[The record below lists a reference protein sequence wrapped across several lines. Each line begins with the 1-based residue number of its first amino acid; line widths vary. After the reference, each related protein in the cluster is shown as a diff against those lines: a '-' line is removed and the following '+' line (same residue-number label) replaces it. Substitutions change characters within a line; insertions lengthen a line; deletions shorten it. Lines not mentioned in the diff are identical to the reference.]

1 MFKALARP
9 TVLLGVLL
17 TFSTL
22 AESQVQQT
30 SAPAQETND
39 AAFRQEFES
48 GKALF
53 RQHKYDD
60 ALKSFRRAN
69 ELRDKKC
76 ADCYAWMTDTY
87 FSLEAYKNVIAA
99 ADKAVALAPTD
110 TQLLIKV
117 YNNKG
122 LALQAQ
128 ANKKDQEKLH
138 VAEGVFRLGLALPN
152 APAILRYN
160 LGVTL
165 LQQFRDPEGVAELKQ
180 YVQSQPKGAY
190 VELARK
196 LIDNPRRARE
206 NYAPDFAFTS
216 SEGEYITL
224 EDLRGK
230 VVVLDFWA
238 TWCGPCTYAVP
249 ELRNL
254 HRKYVTNQSF
264 VMIGISADFD
274 DQAWRAYTAEN
285 KMLWAQYRDQ
295 DRKIQRA
302 FDIHAYPTYIIID
315 QEGIVR
321 YLSIGAGGRSSVKL
335 EDELRKQ
342 LMLAGKSATD
352 LQR

>member
-1 MFKALARP
+1 MFKTLARP
-9 TVLLGVLL
+9 TVFLLLVL
-17 TFSTL
+17 SSL
-22 AESQVQQT
+22 AASQAQQT
-30 SAPAQETND
+30 STPVQETND
-39 AAFRQEFES
+39 AAFRQEFEN
-48 GKALF
+48 GKDLF
-53 RQHKYDD
+53 RRRKYDD
-60 ALKSFRRAN
+60 ALRSFRRAN
-69 ELRDKKC
+69 ELHDKRC

-87 FSLEAYKNVIAA
+87 FSLEAYRNVILA
-99 ADKAVALAPTD
+99 ADKAVSLAPTD

-128 ANKKDQEKLH
+128 ANKKDQETLQ
-138 VAEGVFRLGLALPN
+138 VAESVFRLGLALPN

-165 LQQFRDPEGVAELKQ
+165 LQQYRDPEGVAELKQ
-180 YVQSQPKGAY
+180 YVQLQPKGEY
-190 VELARK
+190 VGIARK

-216 SEGEYITL
+216 TEGDYITS

-238 TWCGPCTYAVP
+238 TWCGPCRSSVP

-264 VMIGISADFD
+264 VMIGISNDDD
-274 DQAWRAYTAEN
+274 DQVWGEFTAEN

-295 DRKIQRA
+295 AGKILRA
-302 FDIHAYPTYIIID
+302 FDIRALPTYIIID
-315 QEGIVR
+315 HEGIVR
-321 YLSIGAGGRSSVKL
+321 YLSIGAGSRTAIKL

-342 LMLAGKSATD
+342 LMLAARGATAV
-352 LQR
+352 R

>member
-1 MFKALARP
+1 MFRVHVRP
-9 TVLLGVLL
+9 TLLLVVLFIF
-17 TFSTL
+17 FSL
-22 AESQVQQT
+22 AASQAQQT
-30 SAPAQETND
+30 TSAVQEPND
-39 AAFRQEFES
+39 VAFRQEFES

-53 RQHKYDD
+53 RQRKYDD

-69 ELRDKKC
+69 ELREKKC

-99 ADKAVALAPTD
+99 ADKAVALAPND

-128 ANKKDQEKLH
+128 ANIKDQNKLQL
-138 VAEGVFRLGLALPN
+138 AEGVFRLGLALPN
-152 APAILRYN
+152 APAVLRYN

-165 LQQFRDPEGVAELKQ
+165 LQQYRDPEGVAELKQ
-180 YVQSQPKGAY
+180 YVQSQPKGSY
-190 VELARK
+190 VALARK
-196 LIDNPRRARE
+196 LIENPRRARE

-216 SEGEYITL
+216 ADGEYITS

-238 TWCGPCTYAVP
+238 TWCPPCRASVP

-264 VMIGISADFD
+264 VMIGISND
-274 DQAWRAYTAEN
+274 DNDQVLREFTTEN

-295 DRKIQRA
+295 AGKLLRA
-302 FDIHAYPTYIIID
+302 FGIRALPTYMIID
-315 QEGIVR
+315 HEGIVR
-321 YLSIGAGGRSSVKL
+321 YLSIGAGGRSSINL
-335 EDELRKQ
+335 ENELRKQ
-342 LMLAGKSATD
+342 LMLAKPATD
-352 LQR
+352 LHR

>member
-1 MFKALARP
+1 MFRVLARP
-9 TVLLGVLL
+9 TLLLPVLFA
-17 TFSTL
+17 FSSL
-22 AESQVQQT
+22 VAAQAQQT
-30 SAPAQETND
+30 SAPPPETND

-48 GKALF
+48 GKDLF
-53 RQHKYDD
+53 RQRRYDE

-69 ELRDKKC
+69 EVREKKC

-87 FSLEAYKNVIAA
+87 FSLEAYRSVILA

-110 TQLLIKV
+110 TRILFKV

-128 ANKKDQEKLH
+128 ADKKDQEKLQL
-138 VAEGVFRLGLALPN
+138 AESVFRLGLALPN
-152 APAILRYN
+152 APAMLHYN

-180 YVQSQPKGAY
+180 YVQSQPKGSY
-190 VELARK
+190 VALARQ

-216 SEGEYITL
+216 NEGDYITL

-238 TWCGPCTYAVP
+238 TWCGPCRSAVP

-254 HRKYVTNQSF
+254 HRKYVTNPSF
-264 VMIGISADFD
+264 VLIGISD
-274 DQAWRAYTAEN
+274 DSEDEALRQYISEN
-285 KMLWAQYRDQ
+285 NMLWAQYQ
-295 DRKIQRA
+295 DRDHKLQRA
-302 FDIHAYPTYIIID
+302 FGIRAIPTYVIID
-315 QEGIVR
+315 AEGIVR
-321 YLSIGAGGRSSVKL
+321 YLSVGAGGRSAIKL

-342 LMLAGKSATD
+342 LMLASKGTTAV
-352 LQR
+352 R

>member
-1 MFKALARP
+1 MFRVLARHSLLLP
-9 TVLLGVLL
+9 VLF
-17 TFSTL
+17 TFSSL
-22 AESQVQQT
+22 AASQVQQT
-30 SAPAQETND
+30 IPPAQETND
-39 AAFRQEFES
+39 LAFRQEFES
-48 GKALF
+48 GKDLF
-53 RQHKYDD
+53 RQRRYDE

-69 ELRDKKC
+69 ELREKKC
-76 ADCYAWMTDTY
+76 ADCYGWMTDAY
-87 FSLEAYKNVIAA
+87 YSLEAYRNVIVA
-99 ADKAVALAPTD
+99 ADKAVALAPND
-110 TQLLIKV
+110 TQLLVKI

-128 ANKKDQEKLH
+128 ANKKDQEKLQL
-138 VAEGVFRLGLALPN
+138 AESVFRLGLALPN

-165 LQQFRDPEGVAELKQ
+165 LQQYRDPEGVAELKQ
-180 YVQSQPKGAY
+180 YVQLQPKGSY
-190 VELARK
+190 VALARK
-196 LIDNPRRARE
+196 LIDNPRRTRE

-216 SEGEYITL
+216 SDGDYITL

-238 TWCGPCTYAVP
+238 TWCGPCRSAVQ

-274 DQAWRAYTAEN
+274 DQVLREFTAEN

-295 DRKIQRA
+295 DRKLQRA
-302 FDIHAYPTYIIID
+302 FDIRAIPTYVIID
-315 QEGIVR
+315 HEGIVR
-321 YLSIGAGGRSSVKL
+321 YLSVGAGARSSIKL

-342 LMLAGKSATD
+342 LMLASKNSTA
-352 LQR
+352 LR

>member
-1 MFKALARP
+1 MFRVLARP
-9 TVLLGVLL
+9 TLLLPVLF
-17 TFSTL
+17 TFSSL
-22 AESQVQQT
+22 AASQVQQT
-30 SAPAQETND
+30 SPPAAETND
-39 AAFRQEFES
+39 VAFRQEFES
-48 GKALF
+48 GKDLF
-53 RQHKYDD
+53 RRHRYDE
-60 ALKSFRRAN
+60 ALRSFRRAN
-69 ELRDKKC
+69 DMREKKC

-87 FSLEAYKNVIAA
+87 YSLEAYRNVIAA

-128 ANKKDQEKLH
+128 ANKKDQEKLEL
-138 VAEGVFRLGLALPN
+138 AESVFRLGLALPK

-165 LQQFRDPEGVAELKQ
+165 LQQYRDPEGISELKQ
-180 YVQSQPKGAY
+180 YVQLQPQGSY
-190 VELARK
+190 VVLARK
-196 LIDNPRRARE
+196 LIENPRRARE

-216 SEGEYITL
+216 SDGDYITL

-238 TWCGPCTYAVP
+238 TWCGPCRSAVE

-264 VMIGISADFD
+264 VMIGISDDFD
-274 DQAWRAYTAEN
+274 DQVLREFTAEN
-285 KMLWAQYRDQ
+285 KMLWAQYRDR
-295 DRKIQRA
+295 DHKLQRA
-302 FDIHAYPTYIIID
+302 FDIHAIPTYVIID
-315 QEGIVR
+315 HEGIVR
-321 YLSIGAGGRSSVKL
+321 YLSIGAGGRSSIKL

-342 LMLAGKSATD
+342 LMLASKKATA
-352 LQR
+352 LR

>member
-1 MFKALARP
+1 MIRVLARP
-9 TVLLGVLL
+9 TVLLLVLF
-17 TFSTL
+17 TFSSL
-22 AESQVQQT
+22 AASQVQQT
-30 SAPAQETND
+30 PPPVQETND
-39 AAFRQEFES
+39 AAFQQELEN
-48 GKALF
+48 GKDLF
-53 RQHKYDD
+53 RQRRYDD

-76 ADCYAWMTDTY
+76 AACYAWMAEAY
-87 FSLEAYKNVIAA
+87 FSLEAYKNVISA
-99 ADKAVALAPTD
+99 ADKAVALAPND
-110 TQLLIKV
+110 TQLLLKI

-128 ANKKDQEKLH
+128 ADRKDQEKLQL
-138 VAEGVFRLGLALPN
+138 AESVFRLGLALPN

-165 LQQFRDPEGVAELKQ
+165 LQQNRDPEGVAELKQ
-180 YVQSQPKGAY
+180 YVQLQPKGSY
-190 VELARK
+190 VALARK
-196 LIDNPRRARE
+196 MIDNPRRARE

-216 SEGEYITL
+216 SEGDYITL

-238 TWCGPCTYAVP
+238 TWCGPCTASVP

-264 VMIGISADFD
+264 VMIGVSADFD
-274 DQAWRAYTAEN
+274 DQAWRDFTAQN

-315 QEGIVR
+315 HEGIVR
-321 YLSIGAGGRSSVKL
+321 YLSIGAGYRSSIKL

-342 LMLAGKSATD
+342 LMLASKSTTAA
-352 LQR
+352 R

>member
-1 MFKALARP
+1 
-9 TVLLGVLL
+9 
-17 TFSTL
+17 
-22 AESQVQQT
+22 VQQT
-30 SAPAQETND
+30 SPPAAETND
-39 AAFRQEFES
+39 FAFRQEFES
-48 GKALF
+48 GKDLF
-53 RQHKYDD
+53 RQHRYDE
-60 ALKSFRRAN
+60 ALRSFRRAN
-69 ELRDKKC
+69 DLREKKC

-87 FSLEAYKNVIAA
+87 YSLEAYRNVIAA

-128 ANKKDQEKLH
+128 ANKKDQEKLEL
-138 VAEGVFRLGLALPN
+138 AESVFRLGLALPN

-165 LQQFRDPEGVAELKQ
+165 LQQYRDPEGVAELKQ
-180 YVQSQPKGAY
+180 YVQLQPKGSYAA
-190 VELARK
+190 LARK

-206 NYAPDFAFTS
+206 NYAPDFTFTS
-216 SEGEYITL
+216 SDGDYITL

-238 TWCGPCTYAVP
+238 TWCGPCRSAVQ

-264 VMIGISADFD
+264 VMIGISDDFD
-274 DQAWRAYTAEN
+274 DQVLRDFTAEN
-285 KMLWAQYRDQ
+285 KMLWTQYRDR
-295 DRKIQRA
+295 DHKLQRA
-302 FDIHAYPTYIIID
+302 FDIHAIPTYVIID
-315 QEGIVR
+315 HEGIVR
-321 YLSIGAGGRSSVKL
+321 YLSIGAGGRSSIKL

-342 LMLAGKSATD
+342 LMLASKKATA
-352 LQR
+352 LR